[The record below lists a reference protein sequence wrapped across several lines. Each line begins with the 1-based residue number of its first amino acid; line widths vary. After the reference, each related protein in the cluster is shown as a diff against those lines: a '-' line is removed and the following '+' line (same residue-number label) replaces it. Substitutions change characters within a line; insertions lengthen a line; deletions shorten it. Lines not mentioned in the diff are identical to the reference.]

1 MDDGIYEVGDSGSI
15 ALENGRMIMTAI
27 ISQICKDIRMG
38 ELPLDDEITQ
48 NTFVPCFEDF
58 SFEFMR
64 AINMKLNENN
74 KEAREY
80 IGTFID
86 ECEERYIAG
95 RKDLNEFSNKQALG
109 GL

>member
-1 MDDGIYEVGDSGSI
+1 MDDGIYEVRDNSSR
-15 ALENGRMIMTAI
+15 ALEIGKMIMTAF

-38 ELPLDDEITQ
+38 ELPLDDEIAQ

-64 AINMKLNENN
+64 AVNMKLNENN

-86 ECEERYIAG
+86 ECESMYIAG
-95 RKDLNEFSNKQALG
+95 RKDLDEFSNKQALG

>member
-1 MDDGIYEVGDSGSI
+1 MDDGIYEVRDSGSI
-15 ALENGRMIMTAI
+15 ALENGKMIMTVI

-38 ELPLDDEITQ
+38 ELPLDDEIAQ

-64 AINMKLNENN
+64 AVNMKLNENN

-86 ECEERYIAG
+86 NCEERYIAG
-95 RKDLNEFSNKQALG
+95 RKDLDEFSNKQALG

>member
-1 MDDGIYEVGDSGSI
+1 MEDGIYEVGGGDIIMEKSK
-15 ALENGRMIMTAI
+15 MIMTAI
-27 ISQICKDIRMG
+27 ISQICRDIKTG
-38 ELPLDDEITQ
+38 ELSLDNEIAQ

-86 ECEERYIAG
+86 ECEEMYIAG
-95 RKDLNEFSNKQALG
+95 RKDLDEFSNKQALG